1 MEALANVD
9 LWSSQVLVL
18 ALSVTRIAVAFLLL
32 PLFTQD
38 TMPALV
44 RNAVFLALAALS
56 VALQPAVDVGH
67 FHAVDWLRLFGKEVF
82 IGAAIGVL
90 FGSVLWAFDVAGQ
103 IIDMKTGASMA
114 QVMDPLSGHQTPL
127 TSALLSRLAIMLFMS
142 SGGFLLLVG
151 LMLQSYALWP
161 VGATLPPPRPGGVTL
176 IEAEFGRIATLGL
189 LISAPAL
196 VVLYVVEGVFGLINR
211 YAQQL
216 NVFAMS
222 SSIKVL
228 ASQALLI
235 LLLSTFAQLL
245 VDDIASRPAIVLRSL
260 KAMLR

>member
-1 MEALANVD
+1 MEALEHVD

-18 ALSVTRIAVAFLLL
+18 GLSATRIAVAFLLL

-38 TMPALV
+38 TLPALV

-56 VALQPAVDVGH
+56 VALQPAVDVAH
-67 FHAVDWLRLFGKEVF
+67 FHSVDWLRLFGKEVF
-82 IGAAIGVL
+82 IGAVIGVL
-90 FGSVLWAFDVAGQ
+90 FGAVLWAFDVAGQ

-127 TSALLSRLAIMLFMS
+127 TAALLSHLASMVFMS

-161 VGATLPPPRPGGVTL
+161 VGAVLPPPRPDGISL
-176 IEAEFGRIATLGL
+176 IEAEFGRVATLGL
-189 LISAPAL
+189 VISAPAL
-196 VVLYVVEGVFGLINR
+196 VVLYVVEGVFGLVNR

-216 NVFAMS
+216 NVFALS

-245 VDDIASRPAIVLRSL
+245 VDDIATRPAIVLRSL

>member
-1 MEALANVD
+1 MEALEHVD

-18 ALSVTRIAVAFLLL
+18 ALSATRIAVAFMLL
-32 PLFTQD
+32 PLFTQE

-44 RNAVFLALAALS
+44 RNAIFLALAALS
-56 VALQPAVDVGH
+56 VALQPTVDVAH
-67 FHAVDWLRLFGKEVF
+67 FTSVDWLRLFGKEIF
-82 IGAAIGVL
+82 LGAVIGVL
-90 FGSVLWAFDVAGQ
+90 FGAVLWAFDVAGQ
-103 IIDMKTGASMA
+103 IIDMKSGASMA

-127 TSALLSRLAIMLFMS
+127 TATLLSRLAGMLFMS

-151 LMLQSYALWP
+151 LMLQSYTLWP
-161 VGATLPPPRPGGVTL
+161 VGAMLPPLKPIGMSL
-176 IEAEFGRIATLGL
+176 IEAEFGRVATLGL
-189 LISAPAL
+189 VISAPAL
-196 VVLYVVEGVFGLINR
+196 VVLYVIEGAFGLINR

-245 VDDIASRPAIVLRSL
+245 IDDIASRPPIVLRSL